1 MGVRFP
7 ILVLKSPHMIV
18 LRWGCMRSSV
28 SCIYPVASDSGM
40 CRFFR
45 DAVGGRY
52 IFTTFILSLFGNL
65 ILAPML
71 YSFPIACSIFSDFF
85 MYMAMPPLV
94 PFSLRFSIRK
104 YPSRCG
110 VTPFT
115 VSQVS

>member
-1 MGVRFP
+1 
-7 ILVLKSPHMIV
+7 
-18 LRWGCMRSSV
+18 
-28 SCIYPVASDSGM
+28 
-40 CRFFR
+40 
-45 DAVGGRY
+45 
-52 IFTTFILSLFGNL
+52 
-65 ILAPML
+65 ML